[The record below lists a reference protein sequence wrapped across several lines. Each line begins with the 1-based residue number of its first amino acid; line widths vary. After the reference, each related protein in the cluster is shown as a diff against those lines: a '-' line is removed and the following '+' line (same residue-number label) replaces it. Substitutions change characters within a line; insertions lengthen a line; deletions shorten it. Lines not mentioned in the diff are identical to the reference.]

1 MRFCP
6 NCGTEVDE
14 TALFCPTCG
23 QAIDQAAETAMPA
36 APAWP
41 EPPAFEKA
49 APEEQS
55 VVEPPAPAPN
65 WQSTA
70 PPADAWD
77 VPEPWEAN
85 ERPEAVAEPA
95 VAPHPAAPPSA
106 GPPPPPPQPAAPP
119 PPAAPEEG
127 APSAPGSPVSSVPL
141 TLPVTLSGWLIG
153 VGALVGA
160 LGALISVIDGSGS
173 LVGVVV
179 LVALLF
185 IAGSVFL
192 ATALPAI
199 PHLRLVT
206 LAIALIG
213 FGAAFDRIGFAGAG
227 IGALLLF
234 LGTAAAAIGAIL
246 LELGRDEPLGRG

>member
-1 MRFCP
+1 
-6 NCGTEVDE
+6 VDQ
-14 TALFCPTCG
+14 P
-23 QAIDQAAETAMPA
+23 PA
-36 APAWP
+36 AA
-41 EPPAFEKA
+41 
-49 APEEQS
+49 Q
-55 VVEPPAPAPN
+55 
-65 WQSTA
+65 Q
-70 PPADAWD
+70 
-77 VPEPWEAN
+77 
-85 ERPEAVAEPA
+85 PA
-95 VAPHPAAPPSA
+95 VL
-106 GPPPPPPQPAAPP
+106 PPPVATPSAPP
-119 PPAAPEEG
+119 PAKAPEDGKPAAAGG
-127 APSAPGSPVSSVPL
+127 AAANVPL

-153 VGALVGA
+153 GGAIAGA
-160 LGALISVIDGSGS
+160 LGALISLIDGSGS
-173 LVGVVV
+173 LVAVVV

-185 IAGSVFL
+185 IAGSVFF